1 MLLNSSQTCFLF
13 GSIFI
18 WLGILSVL
26 LYRLLTHYRNLTQ
39 GTDKKNLKS
48 ILEKLLKD
56 FGQESKRIDALLK
69 EIEKIEEKNF
79 YNIQKIGL
87 VRFNPFAETG
97 GDQSFCLAILDG
109 NDSGLIISNLH
120 SRDTTRIY
128 AKPVRK
134 GKSAG
139 YEFSDEEKRAIKKA
153 KRIK

>member
-1 MLLNSSQTCFLF
+1 MLLNSIQTFILF

>member
-1 MLLNSSQTCFLF
+1 MLLNSIQTCFLF

-128 AKPVRK
+128 AKPVRN

-153 KRIK
+153 KRVK